1 MTNID
6 AVKEKIKKLLAQAD
20 DQAGTPEGDAF
31 LAKAM
36 DVAARYGVE
45 TADLDYTDGGEV
57 ICREVTFSGTYTD
70 MQAYLLFCIANALH
84 CNTLRMTAYSSTK
97 VKKVYV
103 FGRERHIERAMML
116 WTILNPRM
124 KAQADDQAVYSLS
137 SNVVAKRSFMRGFA
151 STINARLKEAE
162 QRATDDAGERYAL
175 AVIDD
180 AKLAQNKQDEWL
192 AERNMQTSARRNHY
206 RHDSRS
212 YAGGVNA
219 GERADIGNQRIANR
233 AAITA

>member
-1 MTNID
+1 MQNID
-6 AVKEKIKKLLAQAD
+6 AVKDKIKKLLAQAD

-57 ICREVTFSGTYTD
+57 ICREVEFSGTYTD
-70 MQAYLLFCIANALH
+70 MQAYLLICITDALH
-84 CNTLRMTAYSSTK
+84 CNTLKMNAYSSTK
-97 VKKVYV
+97 VKTLFI

-124 KAQADDQAVYSLS
+124 KAQADDQAVYSLA
-137 SNVVAKRSFMRGFA
+137 SNVTAKRSFMRGFSA
-151 STINARLKEAE
+151 TIRARLKEAE

-180 AKLAQNKQDEWL
+180 GKLAQNKRDEWL
-192 AERNMQTSARRNHY
+192 SDRGMRVRRGRNNY
-206 RHDSRS
+206 RYDPHS

-219 GERADIGNQRIANR
+219 GESADIGNQRIANR
-233 AAITA
+233 AAITS